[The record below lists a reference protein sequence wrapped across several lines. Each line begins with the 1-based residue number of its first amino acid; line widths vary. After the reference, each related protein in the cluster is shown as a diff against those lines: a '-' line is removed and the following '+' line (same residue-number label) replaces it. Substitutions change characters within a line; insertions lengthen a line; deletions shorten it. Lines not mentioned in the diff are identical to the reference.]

1 MARQPAWYRLASSV
15 HSGLQ
20 VLDPAVNQR
29 LTLLLA
35 AVVVLTACR
44 KETATEETP
53 VPVDPG
59 TPTGTGV
66 RFEPAQVPYPVLST
80 YRFFAGSMKEQAP
93 NAGVLPYE
101 PITALFS
108 DYAHKFRFVWMPP
121 GVKASYAGD
130 HDVLDFPESSV
141 LIKTFYYDNVLPD
154 QDRRIIETRLLFKR
168 SGSWYFADYVW
179 NEEQTEAYLD
189 MNGSITPVT
198 FVDDGGTQRTVQYRI
213 PSAAECQT
221 CHKIQFDPIPIGPK
235 PQNLNSSYSY
245 ADGVK
250 NQLDKWVEMGYLQ
263 PGYPSNIMTTVK
275 WDDATQPLDLRVR
288 SYLDMNCAHCHAD
301 QRHCNYRPMRFAF
314 HESADLV
321 NLGVCVE
328 PDDPVAPQYTQ
339 IVARGNPNRS
349 MMHFRLAETDETVR
363 MPLLGRT
370 VVHDEGLALVR
381 EWIEN
386 LPGTCP

>member
-1 MARQPAWYRLASSV
+1 MT
-15 HSGLQ
+15 
-20 VLDPAVNQR
+20 QR
-29 LTLLLA
+29 LTILLFSALA
-35 AVVVLTACR
+35 LTGCR
-44 KETATEETP
+44 KDTLEEEP
-53 VPVDPG
+53 QAPIDPG
-59 TPTGTGV
+59 TPSGTGV

-80 YRFFAGSMKEQAP
+80 YRFFTGGLKDQTP
-93 NAGVLPYE
+93 NSGVLPYE

-108 DYAHKFRFVWMPP
+108 DYAHKFRFVWMPA
-121 GVKASYAGD
+121 GAKASYAGD

-141 LIKTFYYDNVLPD
+141 LIKTFYYDNMLPD

-179 NEEQTEAYLD
+179 NEDQTEAYLD

-235 PQNLNSSYSY
+235 PQNLNSNYSY

-250 NQLDKWVEMGYLQ
+250 NQLEKWVEMGYLQ

-314 HESADLV
+314 NESDDLV

-349 MMHFRLAETDETVR
+349 MMHYRLSETDETVR

-370 VVHDEGLALVR
+370 VVHEEGLELVR
-381 EWIEN
+381 EWIES